1 MTMNRF
7 VALAGGG
14 LLLAGLAYASLF
26 PADWQVRTG
35 LHWLVEHFLIYF
47 AITGLVCLAWP
58 RPAYVAATL
67 MTLAALLEAL
77 QGLTLDRVPDLAT
90 AVSGA
95 SGVLLAAILFQL
107 MLSRRKRDGRDRPKS
122 RQSARRAA

>member
-1 MTMNRF
+1 MTINRIAAF
-7 VALAGGG
+7 AGGC
-14 LLLAGLAYASLF
+14 LIIAGLAYASLF
-26 PADWQVRTG
+26 PVDWQVRTG
-35 LHWLVEHFLIYF
+35 LHWLVEHFLLYF

-77 QGLTLDRVPDLAT
+77 QGLTADRIPDLAT
-90 AVSGA
+90 AISGA

-107 MLSRRKRDGRDRPKS
+107 MLSLRKRGRDGPKS
-122 RQSARRAA
+122 SQSARRAG

>member
-1 MTMNRF
+1 MTSQRWIA
-7 VALAGGG
+7 VAASLA
-14 LLLAGLAYASLF
+14 LLGAIAFASLF
-26 PADWQVRTG
+26 PVDWQLRTG

-67 MTLAALLEAL
+67 MTLAALLEAM
-77 QGLTLDRVPDLAT
+77 QGLTMDRVPDLAT
-90 AVSGA
+90 AISGA

-107 MLSRRKRDGRDRPKS
+107 ALSLRKRGRGGPESS
-122 RQSARRAA
+122 RSARRAG

>member
-1 MTMNRF
+1 MTINR
-7 VALAGGG
+7 VAALAGGV

-26 PADWQVRTG
+26 PVDWQVRIG
-35 LHWLVEHFLIYF
+35 LHWLVEHFLLYF

-58 RPAYVAATL
+58 RPAYVAVTL

-77 QGLTLDRVPDLAT
+77 QGLTMDRTPELAT
-90 AVSGA
+90 AVSGV

-107 MLSRRKRDGRDRPKS
+107 ALSLRKRGRGGPESS
-122 RQSARRAA
+122 RSPRGAG